1 MTRRIAVLG
10 MTSFGRSLSLSKGR
24 RAELGEV
31 EVVVQDLA
39 GVVEDGLAGRPFDRL
54 RDRPG
59 RLGHN
64 ILQRHRLELRAGDEF
79 IEVVHIAL
87 QVLPVVEF
95 QGACANDG
103 LQPVQ
108 RVREVN

>member
-1 MTRRIAVLG
+1 

-39 GVVEDGLAGRPFDRL
+39 GVVEDGLRFFRCAQNDNL
-54 RDRPG
+54 
-59 RLGHN
+59 LKC
-64 ILQRHRLELRAGDEF
+64 HRFVFGACDEL
-79 IEVVHIAL
+79 IEIVHVAL

-95 QGACANDG
+95 QSARADDG
-103 LQPVQ
+103 LQPVR